1 MAGIGFELRKLKQ
14 GDTGASTVVA
24 YTYAGLISSGPWII
38 SILSIVI
45 LSVVLR
51 PLLQQAELDFFSA
64 SVTHV
69 YAFSLILVGPMQ
81 LVLTR
86 YVADQFSFR
95 SRSQIFP
102 SLLSALVITA
112 IVSGTVGS
120 IFFLGLV
127 GGALIHKVAAAALMV
142 YVSCIFIAAN
152 YLTALRGYKR
162 VVTAFAVGYAASCLL
177 AYGAVVAFGPEAA
190 ILGFTCGHA
199 VLFLMLLHSLHREF
213 GTDVSMRWDVLS
225 YFRKFPS
232 LALTGIL
239 YNVGIWGDKL
249 MFWWVSEHR
258 LQISGA
264 LYAAP
269 QYDVAIYLSLL
280 SIVPGMAVF
289 FLKLETDF
297 AERYQAF
304 FDAIEGRKT
313 LSQIVACRE
322 AMTETLRDG
331 FRHLLAVQGI
341 TTLLLL
347 VFADQV
353 ANAVGIGS
361 IQMGIFRVTLFGAF
375 LLIGFLSLLTILF
388 YFDDRKGALVC
399 TAVFATANVGLSIP
413 TILANEAW
421 YGIGFVFAAG
431 FALMIA
437 LVRVNHRLANLESHI
452 FRGV

>member
-14 GDTGASTVVA
+14 GDTGTSTVAA

-51 PLLQQAELDFFSA
+51 PLLRQAELDFFSA

-69 YAFSLILVGPMQ
+69 YAFSLILVGPLQ

-95 SRSQIFP
+95 SRSRIFP

-112 IVSGTVGS
+112 VVSGVVAS
-120 IFFLGLV
+120 VFFLGLV

-177 AYGAVVAFGPEAA
+177 AYGAVVAFGPDTAM
-190 ILGFTCGHA
+190 LGFSCGHA

-304 FDAIEGRKT
+304 FDAIDGGKT

-322 AMTETLRDG
+322 AMTESLRDG